1 MECEDKIKAVINII
15 RKKKKKLAEKSSIL
29 REAVSQHGL
38 NESTAES
45 ALEEMVKSG
54 SLFTKESY
62 YIQDEDKTNGPNI
75 MRVKSNGGSVVNNNG
90 NNRDLGA
97 QFDGDDTSPPPC
109 CNILENEI
117 DNRTLNSFG
126 QMAMAITELNKFLN
140 DEREKR
146 EKLFQENL
154 ELKFEIESL
163 RAARAVDHV
172 AISKAIVS
180 EMIEDN
186 SGIEKAETVDCL
198 GNNGCP
204 DPCSQQKD
212 KQHEKQHGEK
222 QQENQPAKKRKKRK
236 TKSKQEKT
244 TRNDTD
250 IAQTAKETTHSS
262 TPDRVEPSTS
272 STTDHSINNNNN
284 NRKVD
289 TEKNGNELKTARNKD
304 ATIQTGRNDC
314 WNKNT
319 VLIVGDS
326 MLNNIDERTLSK
338 RYTTKVRC
346 FRGST
351 VNDLHDYIKP
361 LIRKKPDKIILV
373 IGTNDIQNES
383 VADVLKGIKS

>member
-1 MECEDKIKAVINII
+1 MLSAT
-15 RKKKKKLAEKSSIL
+15 
-29 REAVSQHGL
+29 L
-38 NESTAES
+38 NGRCGYRQNAFPS
-45 ALEEMVKSG
+45 
-54 SLFTKESY
+54 
-62 YIQDEDKTNGPNI
+62 
-75 MRVKSNGGSVVNNNG
+75 
-90 NNRDLGA
+90 
-97 QFDGDDTSPPPC
+97 
-109 CNILENEI
+109 
-117 DNRTLNSFG
+117 NRTHKTWLKLDLTETFAYIVQYQQHFYVSFWQCLKTRKG
-126 QMAMAITELNKFLN
+126 SDIKGAFCVFYEA
-140 DEREKR
+140 
-146 EKLFQENL
+146 LFSH
-154 ELKFEIESL
+154 ESL

-250 IAQTAKETTHSS
+250 IAQTAKETTHWS